1 MQFDQLKRR
10 EVITLLGAALTWPLA
25 ASGQQSDRVRRI
37 GVLSTGFEAN
47 PVTQIHIQAFRQSL
61 QKLGWT
67 QGHNVQIDYRF
78 AAGDPDRMRLNA
90 SEMVGLAP
98 DVIVGGN
105 TQTVEALQR
114 ATRTVPIVF
123 VSVSDP
129 VGRSFVGS
137 LAHPG
142 GNITGF
148 TNEVEPL
155 GGKWL
160 QVLKEIAPRV
170 TRVALMF
177 NPDTALSYYLHQF
190 EALAPSFAV
199 KPITG
204 AVHNAAEIEGAL
216 ADLARE
222 PDGGL
227 IVMPDIWTYANR
239 DLITT
244 QAARYRVPAVYHTR
258 IFATSGGLISYGVD
272 PTDLWRRA
280 ASYVDLILKGEK
292 PANLPVQR
300 PTRLELVINLKT
312 AKALGLTIPPNL
324 LAIAD
329 EVIE

>member
-1 MQFDQLKRR
+1 MGDRVQFDQLKRR

-25 ASGQQSDRVRRI
+25 ASGQQSDQVRRI

-204 AVHNAAEIEGAL
+204 AVHNAAEAVVVLQDEMGSEL
-216 ADLARE
+216 VGDRE
-222 PDGGL
+222 HAG
-227 IVMPDIWTYANR
+227 VM
-239 DLITT
+239 
-244 QAARYRVPAVYHTR
+244 H
-258 IFATSGGLISYGVD
+258 GVD
-272 PTDLWRRA
+272 PQRNGPGLRGRILDRHNLHQVLEVGIGLRRRITSGSKWKSIRLIA
-280 ASYVDLILKGEK
+280 ARSLSSAEI
-292 PANLPVQR
+292 PS
-300 PTRLELVINLKT
+300 TS
-312 AKALGLTIPPNL
+312 ALRCSNR
-324 LAIAD
+324 
-329 EVIE
+329 